1 MKQLL
6 LIPLLAL
13 TLTIP
18 AQASALP
25 SPSTEVQANPK
36 KPVKKTA
43 TKKLTAAQV
52 TARLALARQLYSDG
66 KYSAALKQL
75 APVLKS
81 YPEHSEALYLKE
93 YCDERIDELRAEA
106 QRAYDAAEAEGTIS
120 AMQVFIDSYPRSQL
134 CEKAKLKQQEYK
146 RKEAERQT
154 WLSYKNQGT
163 KQAFINYLKSSSS
176 PAYAAE
182 ARAALRDIETDEA
195 YQALGDTASISAL
208 EAFAAAHTGTKYDT
222 PIKQRIAL
230 LKARSAA
237 QEGKLDEAYNLYTAY
252 IDSIDSDGD
261 TLMVLSSTDKAFF
274 GKAKQYHA
282 YQEVMQ
288 DGTAADL
295 LAFNNTYG
303 TDGPYYKQVADR
315 YARLAIT
322 SASPSDFD
330 AIRACASQPE
340 TQAYVEDV
348 IAQKQEQLRLEEIER
363 KRLARQD
370 WWKGRFTGG
379 WHAVTLDFMGDYY
392 AISTGIRLRFGR
404 YNDAVN
410 FIFGVDYMHTMG
422 EEGGFFS
429 MENDFSDIS
438 TVCGQ
443 VVIPYGIRFNM
454 GARSSRSKFF
464 IGILGESGFK
474 VVDGAD
480 MDKSFLRS
488 KTFAVMPEIG
498 FCRRHF
504 EFSVY
509 YKKYLKGH
517 TIYTDA
523 IDYIANSYKEANDR
537 AGVSITWYF

>member
-13 TLTIP
+13 TLAVP

-43 TKKLTAAQV
+43 AKKLTAAQV

-81 YPEHSEALYLKE
+81 YPEHSEAISLKE

-106 QRAYDAAEAEGTIS
+106 QRAYDAAERQGTIE
-120 AMQVFIDSYPRSQL
+120 ALQAFIDSYPRSQL
-134 CEKAKLKQQEYK
+134 CEKAKLQQKSLEHKEKEKQL
-146 RKEAERQT
+146 

-163 KQAFINYLKSSSS
+163 KQAYIDYLKTATD

-182 ARAALRDIETDEA
+182 ARAAIKAIETEEA
-195 YQALGDTASISAL
+195 YQALGDTASLSAL
-208 EAFAAAHTGTKYDT
+208 EAFASAHAGTKYEAQLK
-222 PIKQRIAL
+222 PRINL
-230 LKARSAA
+230 LKARNAA
-237 QEGKLDEAYNLYTAY
+237 KANRLDDAYALYTSY
-252 IDSIDSDGD
+252 IDNTEGD
-261 TLMVLSSTDKAFF
+261 DVTLSSTDQSLWT
-274 GKAKQYHA
+274 KAKQYHD
-282 YQEVMQ
+282 YQVVMQ
-288 DGTAADL
+288 NGNANDL
-295 LAFNNTYG
+295 LQFNNTYG
-303 TDGPYYKQVADR
+303 TDNPYYQTVADR
-315 YARLAIT
+315 YARLAIS
-322 SASPSDFD
+322 SASPTDFD

-340 TQAYVEDV
+340 TQTYVESI
-348 IAQKQEQLRLEEIER
+348 IAQKEEQARIEEMER
-363 KRLARQD
+363 KRQARQD
-370 WWKGRFTGG
+370 WWKGRITGG
-379 WHAVTLDFMGDYY
+379 WHAVTIDFMGDYY

-410 FIFGVDYMHTMG
+410 FIVGADYMHTMG
-422 EEGGFFS
+422 EDGGFFS

-443 VVIPYGIRFNM
+443 IVIPYGIRFNM
-454 GARSSRSKFF
+454 GSRSSRSKFF
-464 IGILGESGFK
+464 IGLLGESGFK
-474 VVDGAD
+474 VVDGVD

-504 EFSVY
+504 ELSVY

-523 IDYIANSYKEANDR
+523 IDYITNSYKEANDR